1 MPRLILIT
9 GIKNVTFNKT
19 FSASVGRG
27 KEHVKTGTATLPLHW
42 GKAPPWLFSR
52 MKKLAREIILIML
65 RDYSSQEILKR
76 LSDPFWFQALGC
88 VLGFDWHS
96 SGLTTTV
103 CGALKEALRG
113 IEHET
118 GFFAAGGKGRVS
130 RKTPD
135 EITGFGDSLHVSAA
149 SLVYASRMSAKVDSA
164 AVQDGYQLYHHVFFF
179 NREGTWAVVQQG
191 LNYETRYARR
201 YHWLSTDLS
210 DFVCE
215 PHKAVC
221 CDASGETLN
230 LVAREG
236 EDNRLASCRLAVE
249 HPDKVLREVKKMTGL
264 DLPERHYVAG
274 RDINPEKLYTILLK
288 TYEAQPANF
297 EALLSLRGIGPKAL
311 RSLAL
316 LSELIYG
323 APPSFKDPVRY
334 SYAHGGK
341 DGHPYPVA
349 RDVYDGTIQFLKE
362 IVNESKIGPT
372 DKKQAFR
379 QLAAFCASG

>member
-1 MPRLILIT
+1 MR
-9 GIKNVTFNKT
+9 IKNVTFNKT
-19 FSASVGRG
+19 QSTRSSRG
-27 KEHVKTGTATLPLHW
+27 SKQMKTGTATLPLHW

-52 MKKLAREIILIML
+52 MQKLAREIILIML
-65 RDYSSQEILKR
+65 RDYGSQEILNR
-76 LSDPFWFQALGC
+76 LSDPFWFQAFGC

-135 EITGFGDSLHVSAA
+135 EITGFGDALQVPAS

-179 NREGTWAVVQQG
+179 TAAGAWAVVQQG

-221 CDASGETLN
+221 CDSRGETLN

-236 EDNRLASCRLAVE
+236 ADNRTASCRLAVE
-249 HPDKVLREVKKMTGL
+249 HPDRVLREVTKMTSL
-264 DLPERHYVAG
+264 DLPARHHVTG
-274 RDINPEKLYTILLK
+274 RDIHPEKLRTILLK

-297 EALLSLRGIGPKAL
+297 EALMSLRGIGPKAL

-323 APPSFKDPVRY
+323 AAPSFKDPARY

-362 IVNESKIGPT
+362 IVNESNIEPS
-372 DKKQAFR
+372 DKKKAFR
-379 QLAAFCASG
+379 QLAVFCASG